1 MKIKIGSGD
10 YELWLANLRENQ
22 SVLKSLKAEKSANN
36 TDTLDYEDT
45 YLFGSIDE
53 VEGRIEI
60 EKYSCVNARKLT
72 FWHEVVH
79 GLMYELGMREL
90 GNDEGFVEALGR
102 LLYRFTLDNN
112 LDKIYTYL
120 EKKWLIYLLSSASY
134 LWLQSGIVITICL
147 NK

>member
-10 YELWLANLRENQ
+10 YELWLANLKENQ
-22 SVLKSLKAEKSANN
+22 SVLKSLRAEKSASSI
-36 TDTLDYEDT
+36 DTLDYEDT

-53 VEGRIEI
+53 IEGRIEI

-120 EKKWLIYLLSSASY
+120 EKKWLIYLLSSTS
-134 LWLQSGIVITICL
+134 
-147 NK
+147 

>member
-1 MKIKIGSGD
+1 MNIKIGSGD

-22 SVLKSLKAEKSANN
+22 NALKSLKAEKSANN
-36 TDTLDYEDT
+36 EEPLDYDYP
-45 YLFGSIDE
+45 YLFGAIDE
-53 VEGRIEI
+53 IEGKIEI

-112 LDKIYTYL
+112 IQEVYTYL
-120 EKKWLIYLLSSASY
+120 ER
-134 LWLQSGIVITICL
+134 
-147 NK
+147 ND

>member
-1 MKIKIGSGD
+1 MNIKIGSGD

-22 SVLKSLKAEKSANN
+22 NALKSLKAEKSVSNEES
-36 TDTLDYEDT
+36 LDYDYP
-45 YLFGSIDE
+45 YLFGAIDE
-53 VEGRIEI
+53 IEGKIEI

-112 LDKIYTYL
+112 IQEVYTYL
-120 EKKWLIYLLSSASY
+120 ER
-134 LWLQSGIVITICL
+134 
-147 NK
+147 ND

>member
-1 MKIKIGSGD
+1 MNIKIGSGD

-22 SVLKSLKAEKSANN
+22 NALKSLKAEKSASNEEP
-36 TDTLDYEDT
+36 LDYDYP
-45 YLFGSIDE
+45 YLFGAIDE
-53 VEGRIEI
+53 IEGKIEI

-112 LDKIYTYL
+112 IQEVYTYL
-120 EKKWLIYLLSSASY
+120 ER
-134 LWLQSGIVITICL
+134 
-147 NK
+147 ND

>member
-22 SVLKSLKAEKSANN
+22 SVLKSLKAEKSASSI
-36 TDTLDYEDT
+36 DTLDYEDI

-53 VEGRIEI
+53 IEGRIEI

-120 EKKWLIYLLSSASY
+120 EKKWRTLLPSSIS
-134 LWLQSGIVITICL
+134 
-147 NK
+147 

>member
-22 SVLKSLKAEKSANN
+22 SVLKSLKAEKSVNN
-36 TDTLDYEDT
+36 TDTSDYEDT

-53 VEGRIEI
+53 IEGKIEI

-102 LLYRFTLDNN
+102 LLYRFTKDNN

-120 EKKWLIYLLSSASY
+120 EKKWRTLLPSSTS
-134 LWLQSGIVITICL
+134 
-147 NK
+147 

>member
-22 SVLKSLKAEKSANN
+22 SVLKSLKAEKSANS
-36 TDTLDYEDT
+36 TDTSDYEDT

-53 VEGRIEI
+53 IEGRIEI

-102 LLYRFTLDNN
+102 LLYRFTKDNN

-120 EKKWLIYLLSSASY
+120 EKKWLIYRLSSTS
-134 LWLQSGIVITICL
+134 
-147 NK
+147 

>member
-1 MKIKIGSGD
+1 MNIKIGSGD

-22 SVLKSLKAEKSANN
+22 NALKSLKAEKSASNEEP
-36 TDTLDYEDT
+36 LDYDYP
-45 YLFGSIDE
+45 YLFGAIDE
-53 VEGRIEI
+53 IEGKIEI
-60 EKYSCVNARKLT
+60 EKYSCINARKLT

-112 LDKIYTYL
+112 IQEVYTYL
-120 EKKWLIYLLSSASY
+120 ERNDWFTYHPRHISY
-134 LWLQSGIVITICL
+134 DSKAVS
-147 NK
+147 

>member
-53 VEGRIEI
+53 IEGRIEI

-120 EKKWLIYLLSSASY
+120 EKKWLTYLLSSASY

>member
-53 VEGRIEI
+53 IEGRIEI

-120 EKKWLIYLLSSASY
+120 EKKWLIYLLSSTSW

>member
-36 TDTLDYEDT
+36 TDTSDYEDT

-53 VEGRIEI
+53 IEGKIEI

-120 EKKWLIYLLSSASY
+120 EKKWLTYLLSSAS
-134 LWLQSGIVITICL
+134 
-147 NK
+147 

>member
-1 MKIKIGSGD
+1 MNIKIGSGD

-22 SVLKSLKAEKSANN
+22 NALKSLKAEKSASNEEP
-36 TDTLDYEDT
+36 LDYEYP
-45 YLFGSIDE
+45 YLFGAIDE
-53 VEGRIEI
+53 IEGKIEI

-112 LDKIYTYL
+112 IQEVYTYL
-120 EKKWLIYLLSSASY
+120 ERNDWFTYNPRYISY
-134 LWLQSGIVITICL
+134 DSKAVS
-147 NK
+147 

>member
-1 MKIKIGSGD
+1 MNIKIGSGD

-22 SVLKSLKAEKSANN
+22 NALKSLKAEKSVSNEEP
-36 TDTLDYEDT
+36 LDYEYP
-45 YLFGSIDE
+45 YLFGAIDE
-53 VEGRIEI
+53 IEGKIEI

-112 LDKIYTYL
+112 IQEVYTYL
-120 EKKWLIYLLSSASY
+120 ER
-134 LWLQSGIVITICL
+134 
-147 NK
+147 ND

>member
-1 MKIKIGSGD
+1 MNIKIGSGD

-22 SVLKSLKAEKSANN
+22 NALKSLKAEKSVSNEES
-36 TDTLDYEDT
+36 LDYDYP
-45 YLFGSIDE
+45 YLFGAIDE
-53 VEGRIEI
+53 IEGKIEI
-60 EKYSCVNARKLT
+60 EKYSCINARKLT

-112 LDKIYTYL
+112 IQEVYTYL
-120 EKKWLIYLLSSASY
+120 ER
-134 LWLQSGIVITICL
+134 
-147 NK
+147 ND

>member
-53 VEGRIEI
+53 IEGRIEI

-112 LDKIYTYL
+112 FERFIHILKRNDGLFFHPRYL
-120 EKKWLIYLLSSASY
+120 KHYCKAVS
-134 LWLQSGIVITICL
+134 
-147 NK
+147 

>member
-1 MKIKIGSGD
+1 MNIKIGSGD

-22 SVLKSLKAEKSANN
+22 NALKSLKAEKSASNEEP
-36 TDTLDYEDT
+36 LDYEYP
-45 YLFGSIDE
+45 YLFGAIDE
-53 VEGRIEI
+53 IEGKIEI
-60 EKYSCVNARKLT
+60 EKYSCINARKLT

-112 LDKIYTYL
+112 IQEVYTYL
-120 EKKWLIYLLSSASY
+120 ERNDWFTYHPRYISY
-134 LWLQSGIVITICL
+134 DSKAVS
-147 NK
+147 

>member
-1 MKIKIGSGD
+1 MNIKIGSGD

-22 SVLKSLKAEKSANN
+22 NALKSLKAEKSASNEEP
-36 TDTLDYEDT
+36 LDYDYP
-45 YLFGSIDE
+45 YLFGAIDE
-53 VEGRIEI
+53 IEGKIEI
-60 EKYSCVNARKLT
+60 EKYSCINARKLT

-112 LDKIYTYL
+112 IQEVYTYL
-120 EKKWLIYLLSSASY
+120 ER
-134 LWLQSGIVITICL
+134 
-147 NK
+147 ND

>member
-22 SVLKSLKAEKSANN
+22 RVLKSLKAEKSANS
-36 TDTLDYEDT
+36 TDTSDCEDT

-53 VEGRIEI
+53 IEGKIEI

-90 GNDEGFVEALGR
+90 GDDEGFVEALGR

-120 EKKWLIYLLSSASY
+120 EKK
-134 LWLQSGIVITICL
+134 
-147 NK
+147 

>member
-1 MKIKIGSGD
+1 MNIKIGSGD

-22 SVLKSLKAEKSANN
+22 SVLKSLKAEKSASNEEP
-36 TDTLDYEDT
+36 LDYEYP
-45 YLFGSIDE
+45 YLFGAIDE
-53 VEGRIEI
+53 IEGKIEI

-112 LDKIYTYL
+112 IQEVYTYL
-120 EKKWLIYLLSSASY
+120 ERNDWFTYHPRYISY
-134 LWLQSGIVITICL
+134 DSKAVS
-147 NK
+147 

>member
-1 MKIKIGSGD
+1 MNIKIGSGD

-22 SVLKSLKAEKSANN
+22 NALKSLKAEKSASNEEP
-36 TDTLDYEDT
+36 LDYEYP
-45 YLFGSIDE
+45 YLFGAIDE
-53 VEGRIEI
+53 IEGKIEI

-112 LDKIYTYL
+112 IQEVYTYL
-120 EKKWLIYLLSSASY
+120 ER
-134 LWLQSGIVITICL
+134 
-147 NK
+147 ND